1 MAFIKITSDEI
12 VAIKNRLNA
21 EMNRRKYNGDLSSYA
36 GEAYQFESI
45 TPKVTKINKNIYNKL
60 VEPLNAVNSSFTTIA
75 DGELKQILRDDYLDI
90 ESKLTLYES
99 NDSYTSSTNDCGAA
113 CSGLC
118 ITACSTSCSN
128 TCKGTCSGCSGTCQG
143 SCSGCTGCSGG
154 CSSDGCSTSCSSDG
168 CKGSGCYTVPCFNN
182 CTNSCWTGY

>member
-12 VAIKNRLNA
+12 VAIKDRLNA
-21 EMNRRKYNGDLSSYA
+21 EMSRRKYNGDLSSYA

-118 ITACSTSCSN
+118 ITACSTSCS
-128 TCKGTCSGCSGTCQG
+128 GTCSGSCSGTCSG
-143 SCSGCTGCSGG
+143 SCSGGCSGSCSGG
-154 CSSDGCSTSCSSDG
+154 CSSDGCSTTCSSTG
-168 CKGSGCYTVPCFNN
+168 CKGDGCYQACFYD
-182 CTNSCWTGY
+182 CETSCWTGY